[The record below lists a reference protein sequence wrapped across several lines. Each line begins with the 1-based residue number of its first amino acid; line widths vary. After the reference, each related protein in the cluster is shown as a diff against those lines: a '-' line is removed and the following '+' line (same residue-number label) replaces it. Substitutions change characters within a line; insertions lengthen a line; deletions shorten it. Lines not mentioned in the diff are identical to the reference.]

1 MEDGTNIG
9 QRIYDL
15 RVERDIAQGTLAD
28 AVHLHQSVLNRI
40 EKGTRPARDREVRDI
55 ALYFGVSADELLGM
69 PPRAADDAHLSP
81 LERHLLEK
89 FRFLLLLALLAARPA
104 ARPLPATPLA
114 GLPPLAP
121 MPGAPMPGGLE
132 AAVRGYPPPPPR
144 RPLVIPPHAPFR
156 RPARHP
162 FSADARCTPSRG
174 RRRGRRVRRASSS
187 SRV

>member
-1 MEDGTNIG
+1 MEDETNIG

-89 FRFLLLLALLAARPA
+89 FRFL
-104 ARPLPATPLA
+104 
-114 GLPPLAP
+114 
-121 MPGAPMPGGLE
+121 
-132 AAVRGYPPPPPR
+132 
-144 RPLVIPPHAPFR
+144 
-156 RPARHP
+156 
-162 FSADARCTPSRG
+162 D
-174 RRRGRRVRRASSS
+174 RRGQTLVRHTIENEYDFLLDEQAETQEQQKRDA
-187 SRV
+187 

>member
-15 RVERDIAQGTLAD
+15 RVKRDIAQGTLAD

-55 ALYFGVSADELLGM
+55 ALFFGVSADELLGM

-89 FRFLLLLALLAARPA
+89 FRFL
-104 ARPLPATPLA
+104 
-114 GLPPLAP
+114 
-121 MPGAPMPGGLE
+121 
-132 AAVRGYPPPPPR
+132 
-144 RPLVIPPHAPFR
+144 
-156 RPARHP
+156 
-162 FSADARCTPSRG
+162 D
-174 RRRGRRVRRASSS
+174 RRGQTLVRHTIENEYDFLLDEQAETREQQKGTPKTASLILSAKCHLAHTLARAE
-187 SRV
+187 RQIGRCAQQYE

>member
-55 ALYFGVSADELLGM
+55 ALFFGVSADELLGM
-69 PPRAADDAHLSP
+69 PPRATDDAHLSP

-89 FRFLLLLALLAARPA
+89 FRFL
-104 ARPLPATPLA
+104 
-114 GLPPLAP
+114 
-121 MPGAPMPGGLE
+121 
-132 AAVRGYPPPPPR
+132 
-144 RPLVIPPHAPFR
+144 
-156 RPARHP
+156 
-162 FSADARCTPSRG
+162 D
-174 RRRGRRVRRASSS
+174 RRGQTLVRHTIENEYDFLLDEQAETQEQQKRDA
-187 SRV
+187 

>member
-1 MEDGTNIG
+1 MDDGTNIG

-89 FRFLLLLALLAARPA
+89 FRFL
-104 ARPLPATPLA
+104 
-114 GLPPLAP
+114 
-121 MPGAPMPGGLE
+121 
-132 AAVRGYPPPPPR
+132 
-144 RPLVIPPHAPFR
+144 
-156 RPARHP
+156 
-162 FSADARCTPSRG
+162 D
-174 RRRGRRVRRASSS
+174 RRGQTLVRHTIENEYDFLLDEQAETREQQK
-187 SRV
+187 RDT

>member
-55 ALYFGVSADELLGM
+55 ALFFGVSADELLGM

-89 FRFLLLLALLAARPA
+89 FRFL
-104 ARPLPATPLA
+104 
-114 GLPPLAP
+114 
-121 MPGAPMPGGLE
+121 
-132 AAVRGYPPPPPR
+132 
-144 RPLVIPPHAPFR
+144 
-156 RPARHP
+156 
-162 FSADARCTPSRG
+162 D
-174 RRRGRRVRRASSS
+174 RRGQSMVRHTIENEYDFLIDEQADVQEQQKRDA
-187 SRV
+187 

>member
-55 ALYFGVSADELLGM
+55 ALFFGVSADELLGL
-69 PPRAADDAHLSP
+69 PPRQAAGPQLNS

-89 FRFLLLLALLAARPA
+89 FRFL
-104 ARPLPATPLA
+104 
-114 GLPPLAP
+114 
-121 MPGAPMPGGLE
+121 
-132 AAVRGYPPPPPR
+132 
-144 RPLVIPPHAPFR
+144 
-156 RPARHP
+156 
-162 FSADARCTPSRG
+162 D
-174 RRRGRRVRRASSS
+174 RRGQSMVRHTIENEYDFLLDEQAEREQQKRDA
-187 SRV
+187 

>member
-69 PPRAADDAHLSP
+69 PPRRTDDLRLTP
-81 LERHLLEK
+81 IERHLLKK
-89 FRFLLLLALLAARPA
+89 FRFLDRRGQTL
-104 ARPLPATPLA
+104 
-114 GLPPLAP
+114 
-121 MPGAPMPGGLE
+121 
-132 AAVRGYPPPPPR
+132 VRHTIENEYDF
-144 RPLVIPPHAPFR
+144 LIDEQ
-156 RPARHP
+156 
-162 FSADARCTPSRG
+162 ADAQEQQKRD
-174 RRRGRRVRRASSS
+174 A
-187 SRV
+187 